1 MAARRTGPRPG
12 SAAHRAIC
20 RLVELGGRTKLCR
33 LLDVIPVE
41 YHTVHMLERYVLIPL
56 AEYAFLIEEGE
67 FVRATPKGKEYAGQH
82 LVTHLPVA
90 QEYVG
95 QIVPGRVQV
104 NRPLNLAKHRAVAPF
119 RPGSDD
125 YKKIPS
131 LFTAEVVETA
141 EVNEHGAIIET
152 VKVGRVVRKL
162 PNGEV
167 VSADV

>member
-1 MAARRTGPRPG
+1 MAARRSGPRPG

-119 RPGSDD
+119 RPGADD

-131 LFTAEVVETA
+131 LFTAEVVEK
-141 EVNEHGAIIET
+141 VGPNEHGAIIRTIE
-152 VKVGRVVRKL
+152 VGKVIRKL
-162 PNGEV
+162 PGGKV
-167 VSADV
+167 VA